1 MAGSVVSRT
10 MSSRSVPS
18 FADPR
23 FTTDCRFMA
32 TSGAGRATRTV
43 TGAALRRASG
53 LRVQPE
59 DAHSSCYILPMVD
72 LVEVA
77 RRSDTAVRDARAE
90 LVRAV
95 REAARQ
101 GLTQKQIA
109 QLIGRSQP
117 EVSRLL
123 RFHGRSPLAL
133 RLRRHSREVR
143 HLIDQAGGSNVR
155 VFGSV
160 ATGAEHAGSDVDLL
174 FDMGTPMGL
183 IEIGALERRL
193 SELLGASV
201 ELVPASALRP
211 DLRDRV
217 LAEAVPL

>member
-1 MAGSVVSRT
+1 
-10 MSSRSVPS
+10 
-18 FADPR
+18 
-23 FTTDCRFMA
+23 
-32 TSGAGRATRTV
+32 
-43 TGAALRRASG
+43 
-53 LRVQPE
+53 
-59 DAHSSCYILPMVD
+59 MVD

-143 HLIDQAGGSNVR
+143 RLIDQAGGSNVR

-183 IEIGALERRL
+183 IELGALERRL
-193 SELLGASV
+193 SELLDASV